1 MKYLFLLLF
10 AAVLVGCQSGESH
23 DEGSEDH
30 GEEGHDD
37 GAENHDD
44 EHAWNSLFDGESM
57 EHWRG
62 YKQEEMPEGWIIDDG
77 AMYASTP
84 AGGMDI
90 VTRDTFTN
98 FEFEFEWKVEEH
110 GNSGVMWHVDEAAG
124 DYPWMTGP
132 EYQLLDDAAYN
143 EGQIGKNSAASNY
156 DVQGPTEAVTR
167 AAMEWNEAR
176 IIVDSA
182 HVEHWLNGVM
192 VVEYEK
198 GSEDHTALVAESK
211 WTGYPTYGTTSTGHI
226 AIQGDHGAVWF
237 RNLRIKSLD

>member
-1 MKYLFLLLF
+1 
-10 AAVLVGCQSGESH
+10 
-23 DEGSEDH
+23 
-30 GEEGHDD
+30 
-37 GAENHDD
+37 
-44 EHAWNSLFDGESM
+44 
-57 EHWRG
+57 
-62 YKQEEMPEGWIIDDG
+62 
-77 AMYASTP
+77 
-84 AGGMDI
+84 MDI